1 MAKKSKVTRQPSVKR
16 YFLLTASMLI
26 SEEMSKVVIAKNPEK
41 AEELVEDDLTFQ
53 VFSTWNSVGQDIK
66 SAFELDHVRELT
78 HQEFKDY
85 KKQFP

>member
-53 VFSTWNSVGQDIK
+53 DFSTWNSVGQDIK